1 MRLRTTDGRGCLV
14 LAVATLLVAAPRPG
28 ADEASG
34 KPARIVSLNMCADEL
49 VLRLADPQHIASVTW
64 LSRDPRDSNV
74 AFLAARVPANHGL
87 AEEIIPL
94 KPDLVVA
101 GAHTTRT
108 AVAMVRRVGIPLDEL
123 DVPENLEDVRRQIR
137 RVAGLVGEPE
147 RGERIIDGMNVALA
161 ALPAAPQS
169 GRPRAIVLN
178 PNGVTVGRGTLVDEL
193 MTRAGLVNVAAQIDL
208 GNYGQVPLEV
218 LVANPIDV
226 LILSSSRDGAPS
238 LATEI
243 LHHPVL
249 SVLARRTRMV
259 VMPGRLWSCGG
270 PAVVEAI
277 ERLAHVAAEVRGGA
291 TTR

>member
-1 MRLRTTDGRGCLV
+1 MTLRRTDRRGCLV
-14 LAVATLLVAAPRPG
+14 LAVAMLLTAAPRPG
-28 ADEASG
+28 AEQASG
-34 KPARIVSLNMCADEL
+34 KPTRIVSLNMCADEL
-49 VLRLADPQHIASVTW
+49 VLRLADPQNIASVTW

-74 AFLAARVPANHGL
+74 ASLAARVPVNHGL

-94 KPDLVVA
+94 EPDLVVA

-108 AVAMVRRVGIPLDEL
+108 AVAMVRGVGIPLDEL
-123 DVPENLEDVRRQIR
+123 DVPENLEEVRRQIR
-137 RVAGLVGEPE
+137 RVADLVGEPE
-147 RGERIIDGMNVALA
+147 RGEKIIGGMNAALA

-193 MTRAGLVNVAAQIDL
+193 MMRAGLVNVAAQIDL
-208 GNYGQVPLEV
+208 GDYGQVPLEV
-218 LVANPIDV
+218 LVANPVDV
-226 LILSSSRDGAPS
+226 LIVSSSRDGAPS

-249 SVLARRTRMV
+249 SALARRSRLV

-270 PAVVEAI
+270 PAVLEAI
-277 ERLAHVAAEVRGGA
+277 DRLARVAAEVRAEAA
-291 TTR
+291 TR

>member
-14 LAVATLLVAAPRPG
+14 LAAAMLLAAAPRP
-28 ADEASG
+28 AAEQASG
-34 KPARIVSLNMCADEL
+34 KPTRIVSLNMCADEL

-74 AFLAARVPANHGL
+74 ASLAARVPVNHGL

-108 AVAMVRRVGIPLDEL
+108 AVAMVRRVGVPLDEL

-147 RGERIIDGMNVALA
+147 RGEKIIDGMNVALA

-178 PNGVTVGRGTLVDEL
+178 PNGVTVGKGTLVDEL

-226 LILSSSRDGAPS
+226 LILGSSRDGAPS

-243 LHHPVL
+243 LRHPVL
-249 SVLARRTRMV
+249 SALARRARLV

-277 ERLAHVAAEVRGGA
+277 ERLARVAEVVRGGA
-291 TTR
+291 ATR